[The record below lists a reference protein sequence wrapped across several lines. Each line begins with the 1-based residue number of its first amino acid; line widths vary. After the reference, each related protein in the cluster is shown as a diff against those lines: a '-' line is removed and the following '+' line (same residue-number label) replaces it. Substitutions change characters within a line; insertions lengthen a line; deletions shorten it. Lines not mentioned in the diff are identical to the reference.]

1 MSNVELLQIYVY
13 NCRHMY
19 MTITHW
25 VLQETKILLNGQDIS
40 SGARNTDTV
49 IVHQRDT
56 QGINSLK
63 TIREKKLKP

>member
-1 MSNVELLQIYVY
+1 
-13 NCRHMY
+13 MY

-56 QGINSLK
+56 QGINSSK
-63 TIREKKLKP
+63 TVREKKLKP